1 MILKLLNEKIY
12 KSLTDNL
19 FKASFGNDNKI
30 TKNTKCKEKT
40 KEKINEVKCTK
51 CNNKNVQCIQQLI
64 TNIGIDLLTLPN
76 HYNFNEDIL

>member
-1 MILKLLNEKIY
+1 MESKLLKKVENAI
-12 KSLTDNL
+12 L
-19 FKASFGNDNKI
+19 NDEYGI
-30 TKNTKCKEKT
+30 T
-40 KEKINEVKCTK
+40 KINEVKCTK

>member
-1 MILKLLNEKIY
+1 MKKYTKVLLTIYSKLVL
-12 KSLTDNL
+12 
-19 FKASFGNDNKI
+19 NDNQI